1 MTGIRWPLLAG
12 SLLAQLVG
20 CSVNEPA
27 RIAVPDLSPSQAAK
41 AAIAEFDSNGDGFLD
56 EKELEKCPGLK
67 KCWKDWDTNND
78 GRLSEDEIAAA
89 LQRYRDNKLGL
100 VMVRCR
106 VLLDGQPLEGATVTF
121 VPEKF
126 LGPGIKPASGVSDA
140 DGHVRLRTEG
150 QDLPGVQ
157 CGIFRVVVSKKDS
170 ADQETI
176 SSRYNANTELGEEVG
191 GEKRPGRGTFM
202 LRSH

>member
-1 MTGIRWPLLAG
+1 
-12 SLLAQLVG
+12 
-20 CSVNEPA
+20 
-27 RIAVPDLSPSQAAK
+27 
-41 AAIAEFDSNGDGFLD
+41 
-56 EKELEKCPGLK
+56 
-67 KCWKDWDTNND
+67 
-78 GRLSEDEIAAA
+78 
-89 LQRYRDNKLGL
+89 
-100 VMVRCR
+100 MVRCR

-140 DGHVRLRTEG
+140 EGHVRLRTEG

-176 SSRYNANTELGEEVG
+176 PGRYNTHTELGEEVG
-191 GEKRPGRGTFM
+191 VSKRAGRGTFT
-202 LRSH
+202 LKSR